1 MKFQRIWG
9 AAALTL
15 CGVFAASGASAALS
29 PINCAL
35 TPGAIANNT
44 DPTSCAAG
52 ELANSGIATELG
64 AVNAQFGGG
73 FAHIGKVEDDGSFDS
88 EGYYDFQ
95 MTLQPGAG
103 TWDFGFTVT
112 SASMVGQSIDFVLM
126 VTQGIQ
132 PNFAYYWSGIVLDID
147 GFFNSFNINPDDAD
161 FSHFSGFVRL
171 GDTPPDLVPEPGTLA
186 LLGLGLLGLGFVRRR
201 MTA

>member
-1 MKFQRIWG
+1 MKFEKIWG
-9 AAALTL
+9 VAALTL
-15 CGVFAASGASAALS
+15 CGVFAASSASAALA
-29 PINCAL
+29 PIDCDD

-44 DPTSCAAG
+44 DPTSCA
-52 ELANSGIATELG
+52 SGFLGDQAIATELG
-64 AVNAQFGGG
+64 AVNDQFGGG

-88 EGYYDFQ
+88 EGFQDFQ
-95 MTLQPGAG
+95 MSVEDGAG
-103 TWDFGFTVT
+103 GWDFGFSVT
-112 SASMVGQSIDFVLM
+112 SASLVGTSIDFVLM

-147 GFFNSFNINPDDAD
+147 GFFNSFNINPDDPD

-171 GDTPPDLVPEPGTLA
+171 NGTPDLVPEPGTLA
-186 LLGLGLLGLGFVRRR
+186 LLGLGLLGLGFARRR